1 MGRFAKLLLRLPG
14 RNWMIFHRVWNYSFP
29 GLIFVIRFRN
39 IFSRFNIPHQILK
52 YFLLSALRSIGLR
65 CMEHLFFL
73 RIVGEVIQTSYFH
86 KKSKALI
93 FSPKKQSVNPQSC
106 FQGNT
111 NAIDTHLF
119 DLLEAGQE
127 WTWICDITDK
137 SDQRQFH
144 CLWIARS
151 IVNSENF
158 HRPSLRTH
166 ACNESSCVKSA
177 VGWKTM
183 SNCEPWMIL
192 YATGAWN
199 RTNRRGTKTY
209 IVQIQTASLWERIY
223 VKILSLQWGKFC
235 TIMSEKINEQKKRNF
250 T

>member
-1 MGRFAKLLLRLPG
+1 
-14 RNWMIFHRVWNYSFP
+14 
-29 GLIFVIRFRN
+29 
-39 IFSRFNIPHQILK
+39 
-52 YFLLSALRSIGLR
+52 
-65 CMEHLFFL
+65 MEHLFFL
-73 RIVGEVIQTSYFH
+73 RIVGEVFQTSYFH
-86 KKSKALI
+86 KKNKALI

>member
-1 MGRFAKLLLRLPG
+1 MLFLSRTTNENEMGRFAKLLLRLPG
-14 RNWMIFHRVWNYSFP
+14 RTWMIFHRVWNYSFP

-39 IFSRFNIPHQILK
+39 IFSRFNIPHQILKYFRIFSKRIFNIPHQSLK

-127 WTWICDITDK
+127 
-137 SDQRQFH
+137 
-144 CLWIARS
+144 
-151 IVNSENF
+151 
-158 HRPSLRTH
+158 
-166 ACNESSCVKSA
+166 
-177 VGWKTM
+177 
-183 SNCEPWMIL
+183 
-192 YATGAWN
+192 
-199 RTNRRGTKTY
+199 
-209 IVQIQTASLWERIY
+209 
-223 VKILSLQWGKFC
+223 
-235 TIMSEKINEQKKRNF
+235 
-250 T
+250 